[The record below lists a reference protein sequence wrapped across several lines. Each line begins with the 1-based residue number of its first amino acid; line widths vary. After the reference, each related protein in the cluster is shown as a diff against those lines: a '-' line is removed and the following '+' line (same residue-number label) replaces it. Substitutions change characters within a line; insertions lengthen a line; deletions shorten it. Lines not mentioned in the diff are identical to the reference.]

1 MALTISSSYLSQDSL
16 SLNDAIEEIKVRVQE
31 NELES
36 LLGAAPFL
44 YALGRN
50 RSFLVDALICETKRG
65 PVQTIGL
72 QDTSL
77 ILYHDARLVIRAN
90 FWFPRNGFP
99 ATYAS
104 RIDSF
109 GYLIP
114 HNHDFN
120 FLTLG
125 YWGPGYRTAIYE
137 CDMRGKKAVSTGD
150 AVDLVFLENT
160 ALPAGK
166 LMIYRAMQDVHL
178 QEHPPEFSISLNVAL
193 LPSHRCTGQHLFDI
207 GNKSVRAVLDHS
219 RSQILACK
227 LAAVLRDE
235 SLLANLDSVR
245 TSSTDLRVLAA
256 ANAAISVISNQ
267 PNSSM

>member
-1 MALTISSSYLSQDSL
+1 VALTISSSHFSQDSL
-16 SLNDAIEEIKVRVQE
+16 SLNDAIEEIKARVQE

-50 RSFLVDALICETKRG
+50 RSFLVDALIRETKRG

-77 ILYHDARLVIRAN
+77 ILYHDAGLVIRAN
-90 FWFPRNGFP
+90 FWFPRDGFP
-99 ATYAS
+99 AAFAS

-114 HNHDFN
+114 HNHDFD

-137 CDMRGKKAVSTGD
+137 CDMRGDKAVSAGD
-150 AVDLVFLENT
+150 SVDLVFLENT
-160 ALPAGK
+160 ALPEGK

-178 QEHPPEFSISLNVAL
+178 QQHPPEFSISLNVAL
-193 LPSHRCTGQHLFDI
+193 LPSHGRTGQHLFDI
-207 GNKSVRAVLDHS
+207 DNKSVRAVLDHS

-235 SLLANLDSVR
+235 SLLTNLYSIR
-245 TSSTDLRVLAA
+245 TSSTDPRILAA
-256 ANAAISVISNQ
+256 AKAAISVILNES
-267 PNSSM
+267 NSSV